1 MIPSF
6 IRSHEATADVEPF
19 RIVAFSDVGSSRKAS
34 MASSN
39 TDPLIGVSDK
49 MGASSGGM
57 ADVIR
62 AGLGGVELG
71 GTVTAGDPLTA
82 DANGKAIVC
91 TAAAGE
97 TRRIIGFAEEPGVDG
112 DIIDA
117 WIMPGLFHEP
127 V

>member
-19 RIVAFSDVGSSRKAS
+19 RIVAFSDVASSRKAA

-71 GTVTAGDPLTA
+71 GTVTAGAPLTA

-117 WIMPGLFHEP
+117 WILPGLFHEP

>member
-6 IRSHEATADVEPF
+6 IRSHEVTADVTPY
-19 RIVAFSDVGSSRKAS
+19 RILAFSDAGSSSKAA
-34 MASSN
+34 MAAAN
-39 TDPLIGVSDK
+39 TDPLIGISDK
-49 MGASSGGM
+49 MGAPLGGM

-71 GTVTAGDPLTA
+71 GTVTAGAPLTA
-82 DANGKAIVC
+82 DSEGRAIVC

-97 TRRIIGFAEEPGVDG
+97 TRRIVGFAEEPGVIG

-117 WIMPGLFHEP
+117 WILPGLFHEP
-127 V
+127 L

>member
-6 IRSHEATADVEPF
+6 IRSHEASADIDPY
-19 RIVAFSDVGSSRKAS
+19 RIVAFSDTAGSRKAA
-34 MASSN
+34 MAAANS
-39 TDPLIGVSDK
+39 DPMIGVSDK
-49 MGASSGGM
+49 MGAPLGGM

-71 GTVTAGDPLTA
+71 GTVTAGAPLTA
-82 DANGKAIVC
+82 DATGKAILCV
-91 TAAAGE
+91 AAAGE
-97 TRRIIGFAEEPGVDG
+97 TRRIVGFAEEPGVAG

-117 WIMPGLFHEP
+117 WIVPGLFHEP

>member
-19 RIVAFSDVGSSRKAS
+19 RIVAFSDVASSRKAA

-49 MGASSGGM
+49 MGAPSGGM

-71 GTVTAGDPLTA
+71 GTVTAGAPLTA

-91 TAAAGE
+91 VAAAGE